1 MIEKKQFYINGAW
14 VSPAVARD
22 YPVIDPAT
30 EEQVAVISLGAQAD
44 TDAAVA
50 AATAAFPAWSTLP
63 VADRIQHVANVM
75 TVYEAR
81 AGEMGEA
88 IRMEMGAPYDFAHGA
103 QALCL
108 PWALEDA
115 VAAANKIHWDASL
128 GDGTPGAHILHEPIG
143 VVGLITPWNWPIS
156 QIALKVFPAMIAGC
170 TMVLKP
176 SEEAP
181 LSGALFADILR
192 EAGVPAGVFNMVNG
206 DGAGVGQQ
214 LSTHEDIAMISFTG
228 STRAGRL
235 ITKAAADTLK
245 RVQLELG
252 GKGANVVFADADDG
266 AIEWSVRD
274 CMSNSGQS
282 CNAPTRMLV
291 EASRYDAAVLEATEV
306 AASIKVGPTTE
317 VGDHIGPVVNKT
329 QWDKIQ
335 GMIQVGIDEGARLTT
350 GGTGLPENVNRG
362 FYVRPTIFAD
372 VTNDMRVAQ
381 EEIFGPVL
389 VIIPFTDEADA
400 IRIANDTPYGLT
412 NYVQSTDGAKRNRMA
427 RALKAGMIEMNRQ
440 SRGDGAPFGGV
451 KLSGNAREGGVW
463 GIEEY
468 LESKSISGW
477 DV

>member
-1 MIEKKQFYINGAW
+1 
-14 VSPAVARD
+14 
-22 YPVIDPAT
+22 
-30 EEQVAVISLGAQAD
+30 
-44 TDAAVA
+44 
-50 AATAAFPAWSTLP
+50 
-63 VADRIQHVANVM
+63 
-75 TVYEAR
+75 
-81 AGEMGEA
+81 
-88 IRMEMGAPYDFAHGA
+88 
-103 QALCL
+103 
-108 PWALEDA
+108 
-115 VAAANKIHWDASL
+115 
-128 GDGTPGAHILHEPIG
+128 
-143 VVGLITPWNWPIS
+143 
-156 QIALKVFPAMIAGC
+156 
-170 TMVLKP
+170 
-176 SEEAP
+176 
-181 LSGALFADILR
+181 
-192 EAGVPAGVFNMVNG
+192 MVNG
-206 DGAGVGQQ
+206 DGPGVGQQ
-214 LSTHEDIAMISFTG
+214 LSTHEDVAMISFTG

-266 AIEWSVRD
+266 AVEWSVRD

-291 EASRYDAAVLEATEV
+291 EASHYDAAVLEATEIT
-306 AASIKVGPTTE
+306 ASIKVGPTTE
-317 VGDHIGPVVNKT
+317 AGDHMGPVVNKT

-335 GMIQVGIDEGARLTT
+335 GMIQVGIDEGARLTI

-389 VIIPFTDEADA
+389 VIIPFKDEADA

-440 SRGDGAPFGGV
+440 SRGNGAPFGGV
-451 KLSGNAREGGVW
+451 KLSGRAREGGVW
-463 GIEEY
+463 GIKEY

-477 DV
+477 EA